1 MKKRAILFVVLA
13 GICWGT
19 SGIFSHLL
27 SPYGFTALHMTTLR
41 GTVSTLLLLAYLLI
55 CHREWLRTT
64 PSQLLLFLCS
74 GASLFGTCFCY
85 FAAMRVI
92 SVSAAVVL
100 MYTAPVMVMIFSV
113 AFLGEIFTPS
123 KGASVALMLA
133 GCALVSGVIGGVS
146 LNLPGILLGL
156 LAGVCYASYN
166 IFTRVAMQKGCNT
179 LTTTFYSALVTSLI
193 ALAVSRPWQ
202 MADCVAKN
210 PAFTVPLALGLGVVT
225 FALPYLVYTFAL
237 RDIPAGTASALSI
250 VEPMSA
256 TVFSVA
262 FLNEKMTL
270 PAVCGILLI
279 LTAVFLLSR
288 EDDKKDG
295 VKNMNL
301 DLLCPVDYMD
311 EAALADKSPKKVIFL
326 DRDGTIHYDKN
337 KTHKIEDLE
346 YFSDTVSAL
355 QGFLQLGYHLVIVT
369 NQNGIAEGLFDAEQM
384 HRFNEQMRTDLA
396 AHGIHFDAIYYAP
409 HLPEENHISYK
420 PNCGMLQRAAQELNI
435 DLSASY
441 MIGDKVS
448 DVRAGMSAGVK
459 SIMVTTGLYR
469 RGGYR
474 TPEYEALQP
483 TTVSSL
489 TEALALV
496 RGDAE
501 K

>member
-1 MKKRAILFVVLA
+1 MKRKAILLVILA

-19 SGIFSHLL
+19 SGIFSHILA
-27 SPYGFTALHMTTLR
+27 PYGFTALHMTTLR
-41 GTVSTLLLLAYLLI
+41 GTVSTLLLLGYLLI
-55 CHREWLRTT
+55 CHRDWLKATR
-64 PSQLLLFLCS
+64 SQLLLFLCS
-74 GASLFGTCFCY
+74 GVSLFGTCFSY

-92 SVSAAVVL
+92 SVSVAVML
-100 MYTAPVMVMIFSV
+100 MYTAPVLVMIFSV
-113 AFLGEIFTPS
+113 SFLGEKFTPF
-123 KGASVALMLA
+123 KGISIALMLA
-133 GCALVSGVIGGVS
+133 GCALVSGVAGGVS
-146 LNLPGILLGL
+146 LNVPGLLLGL

-166 IFTRVAMQKGCNT
+166 IFTRIAMQKGCRS
-179 LTTTFYSALVTSLI
+179 LTTTFYSALMMSLI

-202 MADCVAKN
+202 MAECVVKK
-210 PAFTVPLALGLGVVT
+210 PALTIPVALGLGIVT
-225 FALPYLVYTFAL
+225 FALPYLVYTVAL
-237 RDIPAGTASALSI
+237 REIPAGTASALSI

-262 FLNEKMTL
+262 FLDEKLTV
-270 PAVCGILLI
+270 PAVCGIVLI
-279 LTAVFLLSR
+279 LLAVFLLSR
-288 EDDKKDG
+288 EENKKEK
-295 VKNMNL
+295 VKDMNL
-301 DLLCPVDYMD
+301 NELCPVDYID

-355 QGFLQLGYHLVIVT
+355 QGFLALGYHLVIVT
-369 NQNGIAEGLFDAEQM
+369 NQNGIAEGLFDSEQM
-384 HRFNEQMRTDLA
+384 HRFNAQIISDLG

-420 PNCGMLQRAAQELNI
+420 PNCGMLQRAARELNI

-448 DVRAGMSAGVK
+448 DVRAGMGVGVR

-469 RGGYR
+469 KGSYR
-474 TPEYEALQP
+474 TPEYEALLP
-483 TTVSSL
+483 TTASSL
-489 TEALALV
+489 TEALEIV
-496 RGDAE
+496 RKGEA